1 MFVSRT
7 RPCRL
12 RLKATNL
19 MSKHRVLSLKPPL
32 PLEWRG
38 QDGQNETEQPEHS
51 ASSGDSITSSTQIG
65 FSVHTGACMPDSQAK
80 TLSPRAAARPRCP
93 KCQSRTEVQHI
104 AAARTGFEHWTLRCT
119 RCSLIHEAQISADP
133 VAGFFRLDPDCAALI
148 RATACYSLLTVA
160 RVLPRGSPADSQGR
174 KGVIPHPTLAAMHVG
189 S

>member
-1 MFVSRT
+1 MSEKIRPHHLERKANGEART
-7 RPCRL
+7 ART
-12 RLKATNL
+12 K
-19 MSKHRVLSLKPPL
+19 
-32 PLEWRG
+32 
-38 QDGQNETEQPEHS
+38 QPDHS
-51 ASSGDSITSSTQIG
+51 ASLGDSITSSTQIG

-133 VAGFFRLDPDCAALI
+133 IAGFFRLDPDCAALI